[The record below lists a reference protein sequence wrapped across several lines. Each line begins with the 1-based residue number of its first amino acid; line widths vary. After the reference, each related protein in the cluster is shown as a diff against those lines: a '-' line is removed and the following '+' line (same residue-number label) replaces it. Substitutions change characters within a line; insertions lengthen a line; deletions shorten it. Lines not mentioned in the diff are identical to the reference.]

1 MGLNTFFLGELQPV
15 EVSIPSLTGD
25 DEEELE
31 VPRPMIAS
39 GSGSSPTNQKRKD
52 HPE

>member
-1 MGLNTFFLGELQPV
+1 M
-15 EVSIPSLTGD
+15 SIPSLTGD

-39 GSGSSPTNQKRKD
+39 GSGSASEGED
-52 HPE
+52 GVDFMDGGY